1 MKRIYLFLAMLF
13 AMFSSTAVFAQD
25 DYLYRTPDG
34 QYGLDDM
41 NPLFTD
47 GSQFS
52 SPYSQN
58 DLGGQDGGNID
69 EGVLIDDDPST
80 FWHSYWGG
88 GNVTP
93 GLHYFQV
100 ELSEPVSGLVAFRYV
115 CRGADNDHTIKWS
128 VRGTNNPDASKDACE
143 VLALVETPNAASGKT
158 CISDVFELK
167 EYTYIRF
174 YSEEQKG
181 SGYGSRGY
189 FHAAEF
195 QLYPVVKLGEQEI
208 INNMLYAAWEKYSP
222 LTLYY
227 PVGDTPGRYPAE
239 LLDAFQT
246 AIDNLDADNNTPPTT
261 IEGAEALIQAC
272 EDALAAL
279 QAAKVPFE
287 LATGYYRVVA
297 GMMYDDGEDKYM
309 GGKLENG
316 VRTGIW
322 GSADLNDDIDA
333 AKTLWQITNNGDGTY
348 DMVSMYHDGRFT
360 EINRSAVCEMDPQS
374 SSLMAFDLITTD
386 NDGHTFVNIR
396 VASQEADDFH
406 YLHQSGHG
414 DGGGSGGDLVG
425 WEHTWDWSA
434 ADDGIGGIERWGAK
448 ASDWYFEPVDE
459 SEAQQIIANFEPYK
473 NKQLWLDD
481 FRFMLS
487 DAKPLLVIAK
497 DVQAIVEEDKP
508 IVSDDNWI
516 TSPCSDSAEGQ
527 NIEYLWDGDGN
538 TFWHTDWHGSFTAED
553 HHYLQVEI
561 PGDLTSAVMRITR
574 RNTTSGN
581 QINKWTVWGT
591 NFDDESMIQ
600 GDDGLE
606 KLADLTTPYHAG
618 NNTEVCTSEV
628 FDTKGYQY
636 LRFYCAGTCN
646 NDGTQ
651 GGNEKFF
658 HIAEFQLY
666 PGHVYQSPTN
676 QYAVMGDIATNLE
689 TLLAKYEDVD
699 LENDVEY
706 EDYTELKS
714 AYDAFMAIFVDPT
727 DLRDAILAANN
738 KLKSVVIGTNPGF
751 WTSDATSSLQSAVTD
766 ATAYN
771 EAGAYTPSDVDNLIY
786 RLESEVENIDG
797 KAIPVQEGKWYR
809 IRYGTEDEYAQYGWP
824 TEGNGTDYWNND
836 EHTDDDE
843 FMYNEAIYGKYMVPA
858 KNDDVTLGYNDS
870 GDEVKGHRVLP
881 VAKEDV
887 RVYNYIYADAD
898 GDIEDK
904 DMSMWR
910 FIKVADGYAI
920 QNKATGLFMQKDGY
934 MRAGLSPTVFTH
946 LASGYGQNTFIEHK
960 LESGDQGSPLH
971 LARSYNVLT
980 TWGSQQSD
988 GVWSGMG
995 NYDGRRACF
1004 FVEEVGDVAP
1014 DFTSADC
1021 KIDFTPGDIF
1031 GRCFPVSITVKDP
1044 SQGELWS
1051 VSNLEYSEE
1060 TVNVTLVKITDP
1072 KVPAG
1077 RPFFYIASGDMPG
1090 EGEEYDPIAAE
1101 FGFDFNIITTPQT
1114 DSFLKGAFDG
1124 KTINERYISAG
1135 SGNGENALK
1144 FYDSGSSISNNR
1156 VYITPTNG
1164 EEFGYSA
1171 ELSFTF
1177 DTTGEDGIQGAL
1189 QNIARTGDIYT
1200 LDGRLIG
1207 KGNINDL
1214 KQKGVYIV
1222 NGMKVIVK

>member
-13 AMFSSTAVFAQD
+13 GMFSSTAMFAQD
-25 DYLYRTPDG
+25 DEFFLHTPDG
-34 QYGLDDM
+34 QYGLDEGA
-41 NPLFTD
+41 PLILEVD
-47 GSQFS
+47 QFS
-52 SPYSQN
+52 SPYSDSGEGNFYSLIERLDECPEDQHPGN
-58 DLGGQDGGNID
+58 D
-69 EGVLIDDDPST
+69 
-80 FWHSYWGG
+80 FWHSNWHNGDQPAG
-88 GNVTP
+88 T
-93 GLHYFQV
+93 HYFQV
-100 ELSEPVSGLVAFRYV
+100 DISTTYESGLIAFWFTR
-115 CRGADNDHTIKWS
+115 RPANNDHTTQWS
-128 VRGTNNPDASKDACE
+128 VRGTNDPNASKDACE
-143 VLALVETPNAASGKT
+143 VLLLQDTPFTSNSESLTSNAFDPKGYQY
-158 CISDVFELK
+158 L
-167 EYTYIRF
+167 RF
-174 YSEEQKG
+174 YSEHQ
-181 SGYGSRGY
+181 YPNDRGY
-189 FHAAEF
+189 FHLARF
-195 QLYPVVKLGEQEI
+195 QLYPAVQLGDQAI
-208 INNMLYAAWEKYSP
+208 ILNMLSAAWEKYSP
-222 LTLYY
+222 MVVYY
-227 PVGDTPGRYPAE
+227 PIGDTPGRYPEA
-239 LLDAFQT
+239 LLEAFQT

-406 YLHQSGHG
+406 YLHQSGH
-414 DGGGSGGDLVG
+414 DNGGGSGGDLVG

-434 ADDGIGGIERWGAK
+434 ADDGLNGVERWGAK

-527 NIEYLWDGDGN
+527 NIEYLWDGNGS
-538 TFWHTDWHGSFTAED
+538 TFWHTDWHGAFTAED

-561 PGDLTSAVMRITR
+561 PSDLTSAVMRITR

-628 FDTKGYQY
+628 FETKGYQY

-676 QYAVMGDIATNLE
+676 QYAVMGDIASNLDQLITKFE
-689 TLLAKYEDVD
+689 GVD
-699 LENDVEY
+699 LETEVEY
-706 EDYTELKS
+706 EDYNELKA
-714 AYDAFMAIFVDPT
+714 AYDAFMNIFVDPT

-738 KLKSVVIGTNPGF
+738 KLKSVVVGTDPGF
-751 WTSDATSSLQSAVTD
+751 WSSDAASGLTNAVND
-766 ATAYN
+766 AKSYD
-771 EAGAYTPSDVDNLIY
+771 EAGAYTPYDSDNLIS
-786 RLESEVENIDG
+786 RLEDESAAVDG
-797 KAIPVQEGKWYR
+797 KFNPVQTGKWYR
-809 IRYGTEDEYAQYGWP
+809 FRYGTEEEYKQYGWP
-824 TEGNGTDYWNND
+824 TDGNAANYWRNVD
-836 EHTDDDE
+836 EWGDGDDNL
-843 FMYNEAIYGKYMVPA
+843 YNEALFGKYMTVA
-858 KNDDVTLGYNDS
+858 DRITITLGQNDNNE
-870 GDEVKGHRVLP
+870 DVNAYRIQP
-881 VAKEDV
+881 IAKED
-887 RVYNYIYADAD
+887 YIAESKVFADAD
-898 GDIEDK
+898 EDIQDK
-904 DMSMWR
+904 DLALWR
-910 FIKVADGYAI
+910 FIQQGNGYI
-920 QNKATGLFMQKDGY
+920 LQNKATGLFMHSPYGD
-934 MRAGLSPTVFTH
+934 MILSASPTVFEQ
-946 LASGYGQNTFIEHK
+946 LPSGFGQNTFIASRLDNGEK
-960 LESGDQGSPLH
+960 IGPLH
-971 LARSYNVLT
+971 LAQSGNVFT
-980 TWGSQQSD
+980 TWGSLQND
-988 GVWSGMG
+988 GIWSGMG
-995 NYDGRRACF
+995 SYDGRRACF
-1004 FVEEVGDVAP
+1004 FVEEVEDVAP
-1014 DFTSADC
+1014 DYSFGDF
-1021 KIDFTPGDIF
+1021 KLNFTPGDIY
-1031 GRCFPVSITVKDP
+1031 GRCYPVPVTVKNP
-1044 SQGELWS
+1044 EQGELWT
-1051 VSNLEYSEE
+1051 VANLECSDE
-1060 TVNVTLVKITDP
+1060 TVNVTLAKIIDP
-1072 KVPAG
+1072 VVPAG
-1077 RPFFYIASGDMPG
+1077 RPFIYIAAGDFD
-1090 EGEEYDPIAAE
+1090 EAAE
-1101 FGFDFNIITTPQT
+1101 AVPSDFSFSLNLITQPQT
-1114 DSFLKGAFDG
+1114 QGYLKGTFNNTAIEG
-1124 KTINERYISAG
+1124 SYIGIGMGHEDQCLEFRSAG
-1135 SGNGENALK
+1135 TLAG
-1144 FYDSGSSISNNR
+1144 NR
-1156 VYITPTNG
+1156 VYITPNG
-1164 EEFGYSA
+1164 EDLPSSA
-1171 ELSFTF
+1171 TLEITF
-1177 DTTGEDGIQGAL
+1177 DATIEDGIQGAL
-1189 QNIARTGDIYT
+1189 QNISRTGEIYT

-1222 NGMKVIVK
+1222 NGVKVIVK